1 MAKKEQKE
9 KSIEETLWE
18 SANKLR
24 GSVEPSEY
32 KHVVLSLIFLKYAFD
47 RFVERRD
54 ELIAEGKEAFVNQPV
69 FYNAKN
75 VFYLSEASRW
85 DYLMENAKQ
94 NDIAIKIDAALAQV
108 EKDNLALKG
117 ALPSNY
123 YSGLGLDRTKLA
135 SLLDVIGKID
145 TQKDREHDLIGR
157 VYEYFLGKF
166 AIAEGKG
173 KGEYYT
179 PKTIVNLIAEMIQPY
194 RGKIYDPCCGSGGMF
209 VQSMKFIEA
218 HHGNKKDIS
227 VYGQEY
233 TNTTYKL
240 AKMNLAIRGI
250 ACNLGEKAADTF
262 HDDQHKDLKADFIM
276 ANPPFN
282 QKAWRAENELTNDPR
297 WHGYDVPPTSNAN
310 YGWIL
315 NIVSKLSTNGMAGF
329 LLANGALSGDGTELN
344 IRRQLLKN
352 HLVEAIVILPRNMFY
367 STDISVTLWILAGN
381 RKARTVEQNG
391 ELVKYRNRENEVLF
405 IDLRQWGEPFE
416 KKYIQFTLEQISQ
429 IAENFHN
436 WQREGYE
443 QTYRNVPEYCY
454 SATLEEIEGKGW
466 SLVPSKYIEFKSRDE
481 GIDFDSKMKELQAE
495 MKELLKQKYDGY
507 HFSEKM
513 TDIYNPFSLLNSF
526 AQQRL
531 DDYWFRSGTP
541 SYLLRL
547 LNHSEENLDE
557 LTNRYYEPQEF
568 VDYKATVEKPLPMI
582 YQSGYLTIKDYKPRR
597 GTFLLDFPNNEVKA
611 GFVSLVASEYLKP
624 QKQSVNSWLQD
635 ILDALEDGKPDTLRQ
650 LFTSFLADIPYTM
663 RRKNDERERE
673 RYFHYTFYLIFRL
686 VSVYT
691 VYTEKEQSE
700 GRVDCIV
707 EVPDYVYIFEF
718 KLDGTA
724 EEALRQIEE
733 KGYARPYEGDKRTLY
748 KIGVSFSSQTGTV
761 EQWEWI

>member
-1 MAKKEQKE
+1 MAKKIQKE
-9 KSIEETLWE
+9 KNIEETLWE

-47 RFVERRD
+47 RFVERRN
-54 ELIAEGKEAFVNQPV
+54 ELIAEGKEAFVDQSV

-75 VFYLSEASRW
+75 VFYLSEVSRW
-85 DYLMENAKQ
+85 DNLMENTKQ

-108 EKDNLALKG
+108 EKDNPALKG

-145 TQKDREHDLIGR
+145 TQKDKEHDLIGR

-282 QKAWRAENELTNDPR
+282 QKAWRADNELTGDPR

-315 NIVSKLSTNGMAGF
+315 NIVSKLSANGMAGF

-391 ELVKYRNRENEVLF
+391 QLVKYRNRENEVLF

-416 KKYIQFTLEQISQ
+416 KKYIQFTQEQISR
-429 IAENFHN
+429 ISENFHN

-443 QTYRNVPEYCY
+443 QTYQNVPEYCY
-454 SATLEEIEGKGW
+454 SATLEEIETKGW

-481 GIDFDSKMKELQAE
+481 GIDFDSRMKELQAE
-495 MKELLKQKYDGY
+495 MKELLKQEEESKKD
-507 HFSEKM
+507 
-513 TDIYNPFSLLNSF
+513 LLN
-526 AQQRL
+526 L
-531 DDYWFRSGTP
+531 FRK
-541 SYLLRL
+541 L
-547 LNHSEENLDE
+547 
-557 LTNRYYEPQEF
+557 
-568 VDYKATVEKPLPMI
+568 
-582 YQSGYLTIKDYKPRR
+582 GY
-597 GTFLLDFPNNEVKA
+597 G
-611 GFVSLVASEYLKP
+611 
-624 QKQSVNSWLQD
+624 
-635 ILDALEDGKPDTLRQ
+635 
-650 LFTSFLADIPYTM
+650 
-663 RRKNDERERE
+663 
-673 RYFHYTFYLIFRL
+673 
-686 VSVYT
+686 
-691 VYTEKEQSE
+691 
-700 GRVDCIV
+700 
-707 EVPDYVYIFEF
+707 
-718 KLDGTA
+718 
-724 EEALRQIEE
+724 IE
-733 KGYARPYEGDKRTLY
+733 
-748 KIGVSFSSQTGTV
+748 
-761 EQWEWI
+761 